1 MKSGNWWSL
10 IRTTV
15 LQSYVGSSMTVNS
28 PCAPS
33 SPKYLTKTDQERTLT
48 SFISFQLC
56 KQWFMAQMLQGL
68 SKWLTQMIY
77 IKHDRVKNPNWQDSI
92 RWPIHYHRW
101 GVKLGTKRSGRNL
114 DQSYWM
120 RVQRSYRSTKL
131 PASRG
136 GGGREKR
143 ERVEGEKKRVPFSLP
158 FFPSPPPPLLPML
171 RRLQLPVYVWYCP
184 PNDFFVTF
192 IQDWVYKQICCCT
205 TPLHPLVAPL
215 LEAFVH
221 SVINPVSSKSSKHK
235 ETAFTLHGFTDAE
248 VMSVFAP
255 DQQVCVIFSMLWQGS
270 TIF

>member
-1 MKSGNWWSL
+1 MTESRIPTGRTRSVGLFTIIAEELNSELSDQGGTW
-10 IRTTV
+10 IRATGCESSVPTARPSC
-15 LQSYVGSSMTVNS
+15 LPQGVGEEE
-28 PCAPS
+28 
-33 SPKYLTKTDQERTLT
+33 KKER
-48 SFISFQLC
+48 
-56 KQWFMAQMLQGL
+56 GL
-68 SKWLTQMIY
+68 
-77 IKHDRVKNPNWQDSI
+77 
-92 RWPIHYHRW
+92 
-101 GVKLGTKRSGRNL
+101 
-114 DQSYWM
+114 
-120 RVQRSYRSTKL
+120 
-131 PASRG
+131 
-136 GGGREKR
+136 R
-143 ERVEGEKKRVPFSLP
+143 ERKGFPFPLP
-158 FFPSPPPPLLPML
+158 FFSPPPLPPFLPML
-171 RRLQLPVYVWYCP
+171 RRLQLPIFVWYCP

>member
-1 MKSGNWWSL
+1 
-10 IRTTV
+10 
-15 LQSYVGSSMTVNS
+15 
-28 PCAPS
+28 
-33 SPKYLTKTDQERTLT
+33 
-48 SFISFQLC
+48 
-56 KQWFMAQMLQGL
+56 MLEGP

-77 IKHDRVKNPNWQDSI
+77 MKHYRVKNPNWQDSI
-92 RWPIHYHRW
+92 RWPIPYHRW

-131 PASRG
+131 PASKGWGRKRKKREAW
-136 GGGREKR
+136 GRE
-143 ERVEGEKKRVPFSLP
+143 EKGSLFPFRFSP
-158 FFPSPPPPLLPML
+158 PPPPPPPLLPMP
-171 RRLQLPVYVWYCP
+171 RRLQLPIYVWYCP
-184 PNDFFVTF
+184 PNEFLVTF

-221 SVINPVSSKSSKHK
+221 SVINPVSSKSSKQK

-255 DQQVCVIFSMLWQGS
+255 DQQVCVIFSVMTGLDNLLE
-270 TIF
+270 

>member
-1 MKSGNWWSL
+1 
-10 IRTTV
+10 
-15 LQSYVGSSMTVNS
+15 
-28 PCAPS
+28 
-33 SPKYLTKTDQERTLT
+33 
-48 SFISFQLC
+48 
-56 KQWFMAQMLQGL
+56 MLEGP

-143 ERVEGEKKRVPFSLP
+143 EGWGREEKGSLFPFRFSPPLPLPFCPCRAGYNCLYMSDIVPPMNSLLLFSRTGFINRSVVAQLLSILWSPLFLKRLYIRWSIQCPVNHPNTKRLLLHFMDSLMPRSCQCSLP
-158 FFPSPPPPLLPML
+158 IS
-171 RRLQLPVYVWYCP
+171 RYV
-184 PNDFFVTF
+184 F
-192 IQDWVYKQICCCT
+192 
-205 TPLHPLVAPL
+205 
-215 LEAFVH
+215 
-221 SVINPVSSKSSKHK
+221 
-235 ETAFTLHGFTDAE
+235 
-248 VMSVFAP
+248 
-255 DQQVCVIFSMLWQGS
+255 IFSMLWQGS

>member
-1 MKSGNWWSL
+1 
-10 IRTTV
+10 
-15 LQSYVGSSMTVNS
+15 
-28 PCAPS
+28 
-33 SPKYLTKTDQERTLT
+33 
-48 SFISFQLC
+48 
-56 KQWFMAQMLQGL
+56 MLAGP

-77 IKHDRVKNPNWQDSI
+77 IKHDRVKNPNWQDAI
-92 RWPIHYHRW
+92 RWPIYYHRW

-120 RVQRSYRSTKL
+120 RVQRSHRSTKL

-136 GGGREKR
+136 QGGREKR
-143 ERVEGEKKRVPFSLP
+143 EGFEGEKKRVPFSPSVFPL
-158 FFPSPPPPLLPML
+158 PSPSLFALAAQATTAYICL
-171 RRLQLPVYVWYCP
+171 ILS
-184 PNDFFVTF
+184 PNEFFVTF
-192 IQDWVYKQICCCT
+192 FQDWVYKQICCCT

-221 SVINPVSSKSSKHK
+221 SVINPVSSKSSKQK

>member
-1 MKSGNWWSL
+1 MTESRIPTGRTRSVGLFTIIAEELNSELSDQGGTW
-10 IRTTV
+10 IRATGCESSAPTARPSC
-15 LQSYVGSSMTVNS
+15 LPQGVGEEEKKET
-28 PCAPS
+28 
-33 SPKYLTKTDQERTLT
+33 
-48 SFISFQLC
+48 
-56 KQWFMAQMLQGL
+56 GL
-68 SKWLTQMIY
+68 
-77 IKHDRVKNPNWQDSI
+77 
-92 RWPIHYHRW
+92 
-101 GVKLGTKRSGRNL
+101 
-114 DQSYWM
+114 
-120 RVQRSYRSTKL
+120 
-131 PASRG
+131 
-136 GGGREKR
+136 R
-143 ERVEGEKKRVPFSLP
+143 ERRKGFPFPLP
-158 FFPSPPPPLLPML
+158 FFSYPPPSPLLPMP
-171 RRLQLPVYVWYCP
+171 RRLQLPIFVWYCP